1 MTIPRASILGVI
13 AVALCAVQLA
23 ACSGSSDDAGRT
35 LRIYVS
41 QPTEGGRGGE
51 DTIEAVKIAVANSGG
66 EVDGVP
72 VEVIGLN
79 DARPDGRFDPAL
91 AGSNA
96 RRAAADDSAIAYIG
110 DYDSGATAIAMPIL
124 NRVGML
130 HISSG
135 ATAVSLTHPEPR
147 AADRLRPTGIP
158 TFGRV
163 VPNDRVQASAL
174 ALFMQE
180 ESVKRAFI
188 VDDRGAYGT
197 GLRDVFEK
205 AAPYGGIR
213 LAGKRSATS
222 SREIGEAALAAVAS
236 GADALLFAGSD
247 LRIGHEL
254 FAAVRRI
261 DHYMKLFAGDG
272 MALEG
277 FLSNLGDIELDT
289 YITAP
294 MLPIDNYAESGR
306 DYLNSFRERHG
317 RDADGMSIFGY
328 EAGLAAIDSI
338 RAGTRGDI
346 RTAGIAEL
354 RRGAKDA
361 FFGFSE
367 RASPLGSY
375 SIDRN
380 GDTTLSFYGAYRV
393 KDGKLVLGRS
403 IDVPDTI
410 LKELDQ

>member
-1 MTIPRASILGVI
+1 MRTTRLAILALT
-13 AVALCAVQLA
+13 AVALCSLQLV
-23 ACSGSSDDAGRT
+23 ACSGSTEKAERS

-51 DTIEAVKIAVANSGG
+51 DTIEAVKIAVANSGD
-66 EVDGVP
+66 EIDGVALK
-72 VEVIGLN
+72 VVGLN

-91 AGSNA
+91 VRSNA
-96 RRAAADDSAIAYIG
+96 RRAADDDSAIAYIG

-130 HISSG
+130 HITSG
-135 ATAVSLTHPEPR
+135 ATAVSLTHPEPA

-163 VPNDRVQASAL
+163 VPNDRVQAAAL
-174 ALFMQE
+174 ALFMEE
-180 ESVKRAFI
+180 ESVDRVFI
-188 VDDRGAYGT
+188 VDDRGEYGT

-205 AAPYGGIR
+205 AAPHGGIK
-213 LAGKRSATS
+213 LAGERSATS
-222 SREIGEAALAAVAS
+222 SREIGEAAVAAVNS

-306 DYLNSFRERHG
+306 DYLNSFREKHG

-328 EAGLAAIDSI
+328 EAGLATIDSI

-380 GDTTLSFYGAYRV
+380 GDTTLSFFGAYRV
-393 KDGKLVLGRS
+393 KDGQLVLGRS

-410 LKELDQ
+410 LKGLDG

>member
-1 MTIPRASILGVI
+1 MKRLVAAIALMAVVAFGAAVI
-13 AVALCAVQLA
+13 TG
-23 ACSGSSDDAGRT
+23 CSGKADDPERA

-51 DTIEAVKIAVANSGG
+51 DTIEAVKIAVANTGG
-66 EVDGVP
+66 KVEGARFEVV
-72 VEVIGLN
+72 GLN
-79 DARPDGRFDPAL
+79 DARPDGRFDPRL
-91 AGSNA
+91 VRRNA
-96 RRAAADDSAIAYIG
+96 RRAASDDSAIAYIG
-110 DYDSGATAIAMPIL
+110 DYDSGATEMAMPIL
-124 NRVGML
+124 NRVGLL
-130 HISSG
+130 HITSG
-135 ATAVSLTHPEPR
+135 ATAVALTRPD
-147 AADRLRPTGIP
+147 AKDADRLRPTGIP

-163 VPNDRVQASAL
+163 VPNDRVQAAAL
-174 ALFMQE
+174 ALFMEE
-180 ESVKRAFI
+180 ESVRRVFI

-205 AAPYGGIR
+205 AAPHGGIR
-213 LAGKRSATS
+213 VTGKTAATS
-222 SREIGEAALAAVAS
+222 SREIGEAALEAVAS
-236 GADALLFAGSD
+236 GADAVLFAGSD
-247 LRIGHEL
+247 LRVGHEL
-254 FAAVRRI
+254 FAAVRRT

-277 FLSNLGDIELDT
+277 FLTNLGDVELDT

-306 DYLNSFRERHG
+306 DYLKNFRERHG

-328 EAGLAAIDSI
+328 EAGLATIDSV

-361 FFGFSE
+361 FFRFSE

-380 GDTTLSFYGAYRV
+380 GDTTLSFFGAYRV
-393 KDGKLVLGRS
+393 KDGRLVLGRS
-403 IDVPDTI
+403 IDVPDSI
-410 LKELDQ
+410 LKELDR